1 MKDGFHVVSELVCE
15 TLYAWKEA
23 VSPHLAAEK
32 ENGVV
37 EDSLV
42 LDTLEKSLGKA
53 EVRKEGID
61 VFCVVETAGGV
72 ASSGPSGTLQ
82 CDLYQYVVI
91 FLLLI
96 NVNCL
101 LLVIGLPHI
110 WLLIWDSEFCSV
122 FYKMSLILC

>member
-1 MKDGFHVVSELVCE
+1 M
-15 TLYAWKEA
+15 
-23 VSPHLAAEK
+23 
-32 ENGVV
+32 V
-37 EDSLV
+37 ED
-42 LDTLEKSLGKA
+42 
-53 EVRKEGID
+53 RKEGMD

-72 ASSGPSGTLQ
+72 AISCPPGTLQ

-110 WLLIWDSEFCSV
+110 WLLIWDSESCSMS
-122 FYKMSLILC
+122 YKMSLILC